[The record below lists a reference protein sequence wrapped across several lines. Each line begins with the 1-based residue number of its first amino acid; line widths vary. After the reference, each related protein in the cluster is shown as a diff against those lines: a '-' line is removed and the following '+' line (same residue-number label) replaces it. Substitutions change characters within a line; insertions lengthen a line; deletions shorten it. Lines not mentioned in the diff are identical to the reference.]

1 MLDVSSLAD
10 RAALSPTITSE
21 SEPASAHSRWRQV
34 WPLAAGVLVIAALL
48 IVGVRQQGSKGL
60 VTGTLIGTT
69 APDFT
74 LTTFA
79 GSTVRLSEQRGHPV
93 VINFWA
99 SWCPPC
105 RAEAA
110 TLSKVAQAESAAGR
124 AVFIGVDVRDQG
136 DSARRFL
143 SDFSVPYANGPDPG
157 NLEASYQGI
166 GIPYTVFIGADGTVA
181 RAWIGPLDEQRLT
194 TIIDEI
200 A

>member
-1 MLDVSSLAD
+1 MLDMTSLAD
-10 RAALSPTITSE
+10 GPGLGTTIPIEREPIAAQ
-21 SEPASAHSRWRQV
+21 SRWRYI
-34 WPLAAGVLVIAALL
+34 WPLAAGLLVIAALL
-48 IVGVRQQGSKGL
+48 TVGVLQQGSKGV
-60 VTGTLIGTT
+60 VTGTLMGTT

-74 LTTFA
+74 LTTFD
-79 GSTVRLSEQRGHPV
+79 GKTVRLSGQRGHPV

-110 TLSKVAQAESAAGR
+110 ALGKVAQAESAAGR
-124 AVFIGVDVRDQG
+124 AVFIGINVRDEG
-136 DSARRFL
+136 DNARRFL

-157 NLEASYQGI
+157 NVEVAYQGI
-166 GIPYTVFIGADGTVA
+166 GIPYTVFVAPDGTVA